1 MKKKKLYPGLFLIE
15 KKFDKD
21 QIYYYL
27 KTPNISIIIAE
38 FKKKFLVVSQKRI
51 PINKII
57 YEFPGGIIDKNSSP
71 IKSAKT
77 ELFEETGYK
86 CVGNPIK
93 LGNIYPD
100 AGRLNCEYF
109 CYYTKNIKKINKPE
123 AGIKLHFLSK
133 SQIFKLINQKK
144 FSHACHIF
152 ALFKYLN
159 KK

>member
-57 YEFPGGIIDKNSSP
+57 YEFPGGIIDKGSSP
-71 IKSAKT
+71 MKSAKT

-86 CVGNPIK
+86 CIGNPTK

-123 AGIKLHFLSK
+123 IGIKLHFLSK

-152 ALFKYLN
+152 AFFKYLN

>member
-71 IKSAKT
+71 MNSAKT

-152 ALFKYLN
+152 ALIKYLN